1 LYYNYLVFNTN
12 AQIKMHKQ
20 GENRGQMLMFNLES
34 LVAADSFVRVL
45 DAFVEAIDLK
55 SFGFAHVGCAVEG
68 RPPYHPAVLLK
79 LYIYGYR
86 YGIRSSRKLEREAQ
100 TNVEA
105 MWLLSGLRP
114 RYKTIADF
122 RKNHGQ
128 AFREVFRRFVLLLK
142 EWNLVEG
149 ETVAIDSFK
158 IRGSNSIKNNF
169 NDKKLQR
176 HLEYIDSK
184 IAEYEKQLAESEAQ
198 EEREELQQKIEK
210 RRERREKYEKVK
222 ETLSESGQEQISL
235 TDPDSRAV
243 ILHRNIVNVGYNVQA
258 SVDAKHKLL
267 TGFDTGDVNDT
278 HALADMAIA
287 TQELLE
293 SEQMNVIADKGYHTG
308 EEIQRCMDENITTF
322 VSPRGSSSNNKDL
335 FPAESFVYNKESDLY
350 ICPEGKP
357 MTTNGKWYQHND
369 GKSKNESYRFKRYVT
384 GSCKTCKIKDL
395 CTQSKKNG
403 RAIDRS
409 EYADALEA
417 NNARVNANP
426 GYYRQRQQ
434 IIEHVFGTQKRQRG
448 FTHVLVRGKEKV
460 MGEVGLMF
468 IGYNLTRCITIL
480 GAQRLIKQLL
490 YSCLHILNSCLR
502 LILIN
507 FRHLIYPEGF
517 FILNENPKCE
527 SLTLNLIRS

>member
-1 LYYNYLVFNTN
+1 
-12 AQIKMHKQ
+12 
-20 GENRGQMLMFNLES
+20 MFSLES
-34 LVAADSFVRVL
+34 AIAADSFVRVL

-55 SFGFAHVGCAVEG
+55 SFGFAHVECSEEG

-79 LYIYGYR
+79 LYLYGYR
-86 YGIRSSRKLEREAQ
+86 YGQRSARKLEREAQ
-100 TNVEA
+100 TNLEA

-122 RKNHGQ
+122 RKNHAK

-142 EWNLVEG
+142 QWELVEG

-158 IRGSNSIKNNF
+158 IRGCNSIKNNF
-169 NDKKLQR
+169 NDKKVQR
-176 HLEYIDSK
+176 HLEYIDAR
-184 IAEYEKQLAESEAQ
+184 IAEYEQQLAESEA
-198 EEREELQQKIEK
+198 EEEKEALQQKIEK
-210 RRERREKYEKVK
+210 RRTRREKYEKVK
-222 ETLSESGQEQISL
+222 EALAESGQEQISL

-287 TQELLE
+287 TQELLQLK
-293 SEQMNVIADKGYHTG
+293 QMNVIADKGYHTG
-308 EEIQRCMDENITTF
+308 EEIQRCMDENITTY
-322 VSPRGSSSNNKDL
+322 VSPRSSSTNNKDL
-335 FPAESFVYNKESDLY
+335 FPAESFQYNKESDVYL
-350 ICPEGKP
+350 CPEGNR
-357 MTTNGKWYQHND
+357 MTTNGKWHQHND
-369 GKSKNESYRFKRYVT
+369 SKSGNEAYRFKRYVT
-384 GSCKTCKIKDL
+384 GSCKTCKQKAM

-417 NNARVNANP
+417 NNARVNGNP

-448 FTHVLVRGKEKV
+448 FTHTLVRGKNNV
-460 MGEVGLMF
+460 LGEVGLMF

-480 GAQRLIKQLL
+480 GAKKLIKQLL
-490 YSCLHILNSCLR
+490 DSCLHIYNACLR

-507 FRHLIYPEGF
+507 FKP
-517 FILNENPKCE
+517 FIFQQDILM
-527 SLTLNLIRS
+527 LR

>member
-1 LYYNYLVFNTN
+1 
-12 AQIKMHKQ
+12 
-20 GENRGQMLMFNLES
+20 
-34 LVAADSFVRVL
+34 
-45 DAFVEAIDLK
+45 
-55 SFGFAHVGCAVEG
+55 
-68 RPPYHPAVLLK
+68 
-79 LYIYGYR
+79 
-86 YGIRSSRKLEREAQ
+86 
-100 TNVEA
+100 

-122 RKNHGQ
+122 RKNHGK

-176 HLEYIDSK
+176 HLEYIDAK
-184 IAEYEKQLAESEAQ
+184 IAEYEQQLAQSEAE

-267 TGFDTGDVNDT
+267 TGYDTGDVNDT

-287 TQELLE
+287 TQELLQ
-293 SEQMNVIADKGYHTG
+293 SEHLNVIADKGYHTG
-308 EEIQRCMDENITTF
+308 EEIQRCMEENITTF
-322 VSPRGSSSNNKDL
+322 VSPRASSTNNKDL
-335 FPAESFVYNKESDLY
+335 YPAESFIYNKESDLY
-350 ICPEGKP
+350 ICPDGKQ
-357 MTTNGKWYQHND
+357 MISNGKWHQHND
-369 GKSKNESYRFKRYVT
+369 GKSGNEAYKFKRYVT
-384 GSCKTCKIKDL
+384 SSCKTCKLKAL
-395 CTQSKKNG
+395 CTESKKNG

-448 FTHVLVRGKEKV
+448 FTHTLVRGKDKV
-460 MGEVGLMF
+460 LGEVGLMF

-480 GAQRLIKQLL
+480 GAQKLIKQLL
-490 YSCLHILNSCLR
+490 DSCLHILNVIFR
-502 LILIN
+502 LISIIFKPLI
-507 FRHLIYPEGF
+507 FQHAFSELC
-517 FILNENPKCE
+517 ENRNLE
-527 SLTLNLIRS
+527 ALTISLVRS

>member
-1 LYYNYLVFNTN
+1 
-12 AQIKMHKQ
+12 
-20 GENRGQMLMFNLES
+20 MFSLES
-34 LVAADSFVRVL
+34 SIAADSFVRVL

-55 SFGFAHVGCAVEG
+55 SFGFAHVDCSVEG

-86 YGIRSSRKLEREAQ
+86 YGIRSARKLEREAQ
-100 TNVEA
+100 TNLEA

-122 RKNHGQ
+122 RKNHGK

-176 HLEYIDSK
+176 HLEYIDAR
-184 IAEYEKQLAESEAQ
+184 IAEYEQQLSQSEAEE

-210 RRERREKYEKVK
+210 RMERREKYEKVK
-222 ETLSESGQEQISL
+222 ETLSESDQEQISL

-287 TQELLE
+287 TQELLQ
-293 SEQMNVIADKGYHTG
+293 SKQMNVIADKGYHTG
-308 EEIQRCMDENITTF
+308 EEIQRCMEENITTF
-322 VSPRGSSSNNKDL
+322 VSPRGSSANNKDL
-335 FPAESFVYNKESDLY
+335 FPAESFIYNKESDIY
-350 ICPEGKP
+350 ICPEGKQ
-357 MTTNGKWYQHND
+357 MTTNGTWHQHND
-369 GKSKNESYRFKRYVT
+369 GKSKKEAYRFKRYVT
-384 GSCKTCKIKDL
+384 GSCNTCKQKAL

-417 NNARVNANP
+417 NNARVNQNP
-426 GYYRQRQQ
+426 GYYRQRQA

-448 FTHVLVRGKEKV
+448 FTHVLVRGKDKV

-480 GAQRLIKQLL
+480 GAKKLIKQLL
-490 YSCLHILNSCLR
+490 DSCLSIFDAYFR
-502 LILIN
+502 LISRCLKPIFFQQAFLMHRKNRN
-507 FRHLIYPEGF
+507 FEA
-517 FILNENPKCE
+517 
-527 SLTLNLIRS
+527 LTLSLIGS

>member
-1 LYYNYLVFNTN
+1 
-12 AQIKMHKQ
+12 MHKQ
-20 GENRGQMLMFNLES
+20 GENRGQLFMFSLES
-34 LVAADSFVRVL
+34 SIAADSFVRVL
-45 DAFVEAIDLK
+45 DAFVEAIDIK
-55 SFGFAHVGCAVEG
+55 SFGFAHVDCSVEG

-86 YGIRSSRKLEREAQ
+86 YGIRSARKLEREAQ
-100 TNVEA
+100 TNLEA

-122 RKNHGQ
+122 RKNHGK

-176 HLEYIDSK
+176 HLEYIDSR
-184 IAEYEKQLAESEAQ
+184 IAEYEQQLSQSEAE
-198 EEREELQQKIEK
+198 EEREELGQKIEK

-222 ETLSESGQEQISL
+222 ETLSESDQEQISL

-287 TQELLE
+287 TQELLQ
-293 SEQMNVIADKGYHTG
+293 SKQMNVIADKGYHTG

-322 VSPRGSSSNNKDL
+322 VSPRSSSSNNKDL
-335 FPAESFVYNKESDLY
+335 FPVESFIYNKETDIY
-350 ICPEGKP
+350 ICPAGKQ
-357 MTTNGKWYQHND
+357 MTTNCTWHHHND
-369 GKSKNESYRFKRYVT
+369 GKSKKEAYRFKRYIT
-384 GSCKTCKIKDL
+384 GSCKTCKQKAL

-417 NNARVNANP
+417 NNARVNQNP
-426 GYYRQRQQ
+426 GYYRQRQA

-448 FTHVLVRGKEKV
+448 FTHALVRGKNNV
-460 MGEVGLMF
+460 LGEVGLMF

-480 GAQRLIKQLL
+480 GAQKLIKQLL
-490 YSCLHILNSCLR
+490 ESYLHIFDAYFR
-502 LILIN
+502 LISSCFKQIFFQQAFLMHRKNRN
-507 FRHLIYPEGF
+507 FEA
-517 FILNENPKCE
+517 
-527 SLTLNLIRS
+527 LTLSLIGS

>member
-1 LYYNYLVFNTN
+1 
-12 AQIKMHKQ
+12 
-20 GENRGQMLMFNLES
+20 MFSLES
-34 LVAADSFVRVL
+34 AIAADSFVRVL

-55 SFGFAHVGCAVEG
+55 SFGFAHVDCSVEG

-79 LYIYGYR
+79 LYLYGYR
-86 YGIRSSRKLEREAQ
+86 YGLRSGRKLEREAR
-100 TNVEA
+100 TNLEA

-114 RYKTIADF
+114 GYKTIADF
-122 RKNHGQ
+122 RKNHGK

-169 NDKKLQR
+169 NDTKLQR
-176 HLEYIDSK
+176 HLEYIDAK
-184 IAEYEKQLAESEAQ
+184 IAEYEQQLAQSEAE
-198 EEREELQQKIEK
+198 EEREELKQKIEK
-210 RRERREKYEKVK
+210 RKERREKYEKIK

-287 TQELLE
+287 TQELLQ
-293 SEQMNVIADKGYHTG
+293 SEQLNVIADKGYHTG
-308 EEIQRCMDENITTF
+308 EEIQRCMGENITTY
-322 VSPRGSSSNNKDL
+322 VSPRSSSTNNKDL
-335 FPAESFVYNKESDLY
+335 FPAESFQYNKECDDYL
-350 ICPEGKP
+350 CPAGNR
-357 MTTNGKWYQHND
+357 MTTNGKWYKHND
-369 GKSKNESYRFKRYVT
+369 SKSGNEAYRFKRYMT
-384 GSCKTCKIKDL
+384 SSCKTCKQKPL

-417 NNARVNANP
+417 NNARVKANP

-448 FTHVLVRGKEKV
+448 FTHTLVRGKENV
-460 MGEVGLMF
+460 LGEIGLMF

-480 GAQRLIKQLL
+480 GAQTLIKQLMN
-490 YSCLHILNSCLR
+490 SCLHIFNTCLR
-502 LILIN
+502 LILIIFKPLI
-507 FRHLIYPEGF
+507 FRQAF
-517 FILNENPKCE
+517 FMFQEYRKLK
-527 SLTLNLIRS
+527 SLTFSLIRS